1 MHRCLGK
8 YDVCPEVF
16 KSLIER
22 KRERGSETVKRKI
35 ITLAV
40 AAVVSATSFTPSLA
54 SAVSNREIQ
63 EKRNE
68 INRIESKQ
76 SSVQKEIHEANQ
88 EIKRLQADQDKL
100 TREIKKLDMAVSETS
115 GKIHEKS
122 EQIEKTKQNI
132 EVLKRQIAEV
142 QARIEKR
149 NELLKQRIRSLQES
163 GGVISYLD
171 VLLGS
176 QSFSDFIDRISA
188 VTTIFEADKQII
200 KEQEA
205 DKALK
210 EAKEKELTT
219 NLANLEK
226 DLKELEQLKQ
236 KLNAQI
242 SQKEQLMKRLE
253 HQEEELHEEKLALKE
268 EQELLK
274 KQEAAIRSQLEKLI
288 ERQKAEMEQRKRRA
302 ASQPSSSGHVSSA
315 TSSESSSGNVPPIT
329 SGAFMRPA
337 NGPVTSE
344 FGPRWGKFHYGID
357 IGKRGSSVPVVAAA
371 DGYVFRSYYSDTYG
385 NAVFITH
392 VIDGQVFTTVYAHLE
407 SRLVGEGQTV
417 SKGQIIGYM
426 GNTGRSFGAHLHFE
440 IHRGPWNQAKSN
452 AVNPR
457 NYINF

>member
-1 MHRCLGK
+1 M
-8 YDVCPEVF
+8 
-16 KSLIER
+16 
-22 KRERGSETVKRKI
+22 
-35 ITLAV
+35 TLAV
-40 AAVVSATSFTPSLA
+40 AAVVSVTSFTPNLA
-54 SAVSNREIQ
+54 NAVSNREIQ
-63 EKRNE
+63 QKKNE
-68 INRIESKQ
+68 INHIESKQ
-76 SSVQKEIHEANQ
+76 SSVQKQINEANQ
-88 EIKRLQADQDKL
+88 EIKHLQADQDKL
-100 TREIKKLDMAVSETS
+100 TQEIKKLDMAVSETS

-122 EQIEKTKQNI
+122 QQIEKTKQNI

-149 NELLKQRIRSLQES
+149 NELLKQRVRSLQES

-219 NLANLEK
+219 NLANLEN

-236 KLNAQI
+236 TLNAQI

-253 HQEEELHEEKLALKE
+253 QQEEELHEEKLALEE

-274 KQEAAIRSQLEKLI
+274 KQEAAMRSQLQQLI
-288 ERQKAEMEQRKRRA
+288 ERQKAESAQKSVQRNV
-302 ASQPSSSGHVSSA
+302 ASSH
-315 TSSESSSGNVPPIT
+315 SSSGNVPPVT

-344 FGPRWGKFHYGID
+344 FGPRWGRFHYGID

-385 NAVFITH
+385 NVIFITH
-392 VIDGQVFTTVYAHLE
+392 VIDGQVYTTVYAHLE

-417 SKGQIIGYM
+417 SKGQMIGYM
-426 GNTGRSFGAHLHFE
+426 GNTGRSYGAHLHFE
-440 IHRGPWNQAKSN
+440 LHRGPWNQAKSN